1 MDNRLFHGI
10 DRALRIIVD
19 WPDCVGG
26 FRVMEQPKKTRQP
39 MDEIL
44 TVIH

>member
-10 DRALRIIVD
+10 DRALMIIVD

-26 FRVMEQPKKTRQP
+26 FRVMEQPKKIRQP